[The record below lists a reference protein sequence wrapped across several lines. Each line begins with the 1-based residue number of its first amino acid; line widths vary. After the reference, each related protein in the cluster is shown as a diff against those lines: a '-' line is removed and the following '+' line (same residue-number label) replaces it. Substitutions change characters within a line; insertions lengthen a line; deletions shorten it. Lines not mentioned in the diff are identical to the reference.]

1 VQRFDLFRLGALV
14 AIFAVPACSGG
25 GASAPATPNLD
36 SGSSVRQRIAPSS
49 LIGNGGTTLK
59 TITASPTPSPSATAA
74 SVRAESLIGNG
85 RTALKTITA
94 SPTPSPSA
102 TAASVRAESLIGNGG
117 HAFLTPAATPSP

>member
-1 VQRFDLFRLGALV
+1 MQRVDLFRLGALV

-49 LIGNGGTTLK
+49 LIGNGGT
-59 TITASPTPSPSATAA
+59 
-74 SVRAESLIGNG
+74 
-85 RTALKTITA
+85 ALKTITA